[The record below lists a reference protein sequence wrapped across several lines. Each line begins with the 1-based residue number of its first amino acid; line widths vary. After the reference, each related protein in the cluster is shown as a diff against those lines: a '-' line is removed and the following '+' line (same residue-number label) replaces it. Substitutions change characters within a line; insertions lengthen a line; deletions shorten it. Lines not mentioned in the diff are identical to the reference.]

1 MRILTNDDMKSLKL
15 RGYFKKEI
23 DNLDNKYD
31 TLRKLD
37 EYNISSIPYLLL
49 FNSLD
54 NGGINNLMRYI
65 CLKWYDL
72 YESLKDVS
80 IDFKDKTSEEICVF
94 FLNTKHQHRIYF
106 FIEIIHQYF
115 FP

>member
-31 TLRKLD
+31 ILRKLD

-80 IDFKDKTSEEICVF
+80 IDFKDKTSEEISKVTGGF
-94 FLNTKHQHRIYF
+94 GVPNFKWPL
-106 FIEIIHQYF
+106 
-115 FP
+115 